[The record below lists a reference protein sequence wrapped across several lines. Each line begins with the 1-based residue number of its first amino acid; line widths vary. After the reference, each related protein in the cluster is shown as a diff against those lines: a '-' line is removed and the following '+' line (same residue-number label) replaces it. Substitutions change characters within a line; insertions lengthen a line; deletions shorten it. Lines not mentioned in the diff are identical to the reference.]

1 MGNHEL
7 DKMWSS
13 QKMFNSNFV
22 DFNNLNFDTKQSMTK
37 EYVLHLLSEANSL
50 LESVNWK
57 MHHKKIKKV
66 NREDVVLEIIDV
78 WKYLLSICLLWD
90 VTPEEF
96 CRVFDEKSSL
106 VEQKFL
112 QEFSEIDGRKI
123 AICDIDGVLSDYP
136 KTFLKFV
143 EDQERYHNKE
153 FSIDCSKIDDIDLYK
168 YFKGV
173 IRQDLLK
180 AYKHRY
186 RISGKSRE
194 EEVTEGAKEFL
205 LSLKDNGYYI
215 VLLTSRP
222 FDTYKSLYLDTY
234 VWLKSNGLVFDML
247 INDSKKRDKI
257 GELLKKSHVEFVVDD
272 DPRLISNMESL
283 DNLNK
288 IYVLDRS
295 YNRQV
300 KESDKIVRIKSL
312 SDIIL

>member
-1 MGNHEL
+1 
-7 DKMWSS
+7 MWSS
-13 QKMFNSNFV
+13 QKLFNSNFV
-22 DFNNLNFDTKQSMTK
+22 DFDHINFDTQQSMTK

-50 LESVNWK
+50 LDSVNWK

-90 VTPEEF
+90 ITPEEF

-112 QEFSEIDGRKI
+112 QEFSEIDGRKL

-136 KTFLKFV
+136 KTFLKYV
-143 EDQERYHNKE
+143 ESSMKEINPE
-153 FSIDCSKIDDIDLYK
+153 FSIDIDKVDCIDLYK
-168 YFKGV
+168 YFQGQV
-173 IRQDLLK
+173 SQDLLK
-180 AYKHRY
+180 MYKHRY
-186 RISGKSRE
+186 RSEGKSRN
-194 EEVTEGAKEFL
+194 EEVIEGAKEFL
-205 LSLKDNGYYI
+205 MSLKSHGYYV

-234 VWLKSNGLVFDML
+234 VWLKKNGLVFDML

-257 GELLKKSHVEFVVDD
+257 GDLLKKSYVEFVIDD

-283 DNLNK
+283 DNLTK
-288 IYVLDRS
+288 IYVPDRA

-300 KESDKIVRIKSL
+300 KESDKVVRIKSF